1 MNEMNTDITDENTEL
16 AAPEQDMVVS
26 SEQTE
31 EVAVEGHAEAT
42 DTPVT
47 ESKEPLVLSE
57 EDEQDALRLLE
68 ALLFTASDMVTLN
81 ELQPFFPPRTPLADL
96 IEKLQVLY
104 HGRGVEVVQ
113 RGTGWGIRTAADLG
127 ERMQIR
133 KSETKPMSRPV
144 IETLA
149 IIAYHQPVTKAE
161 IEQIRGVSVGKNIL
175 ETLLEQNLIK
185 PGKRREV
192 PGRPLTWMT
201 SPHFLDMFGLTGLK
215 DLPNLQEMRDQG
227 LLTVT
232 PPNFN
237 LQATL
242 NLEGEEDGDEADHED
257 LDDHDDDVE
266 QQDLEESLSSD
277 DDSDYNE
284 DEEQD
289 TEQDEEQV
297 QTA

>member
-1 MNEMNTDITDENTEL
+1 MNEVTTDMIEENKVLETAQAEQ
-16 AAPEQDMVVS
+16 AAPESDHT
-26 SEQTE
+26 QTQQPTE
-31 EVAVEGHAEAT
+31 SA
-42 DTPVT
+42 
-47 ESKEPLVLSE
+47 ESKEPLVLTAE
-57 EDEQDALRLLE
+57 EEQDALRLLE
-68 ALLFTASDMVTLN
+68 ALLFTASDMVTLH
-81 ELQPFFPPRTPLADL
+81 ELQPFFAPRTPLADL
-96 IEKLQVLY
+96 MQKLQALY
-104 HGRGVEVVQ
+104 EGRGVEVVQ
-113 RGTGWGIRTAADLG
+113 RGNGWGIRTAADLG
-127 ERMQIR
+127 ERLQIR

-185 PGKRREV
+185 PGRRRDV

-201 SPHFLDMFGLTGLK
+201 SPHFLDMFGLTSLK

-237 LQATL
+237 LQASL
-242 NLEGEEDGDEADHED
+242 NLDDEDGDAYDADHADAEDEED
-257 LDDHDDDVE
+257 LEHGERDQDGA
-266 QQDLEESLSSD
+266 QDLEDALSSEA
-277 DDSDYNE
+277 DSDYDDE
-284 DEEQD
+284 DENEAEQD
-289 TEQDEEQV
+289 DV